1 MTITSLF
8 VDIFDPLPAYPTE
21 QKAAK
26 VPHAPKRPCPLNRD
40 EKIMAVRNAL
50 RYVPKKHHQLLAKE
64 FVEELEQYGHIYAF
78 RFMPNFHL
86 KVGILT
92 LLAVTNPENQLIL
105 QAPSLSEIPAKS
117 QQAAAIILMILNNL
131 DPEVAQFP
139 QELVTYG
146 GNGQVFSNWIQF
158 RLVLRYLAQMS
169 VEQTLVLYSGHP
181 LGLFP
186 SHANA
191 PRVTITNGMVSQ
203 HWVEFLFFHQMWTP
217 GICLD
222 DSELFHETVVRQN
235 ITIMNAGRRYL
246 NVSDLTGKVF
256 VTAGLGGMSGAQPKA
271 ATIAGCI
278 SVTAE
283 VIADALLKRYNQGW
297 IDEYSS
303 DLSEIIN
310 LIRKYRKEK
319 KTRSIG
325 YLGNIVDLWERL
337 AAEPDHLVDL
347 GSDQT
352 SLHNPFLGGYYPVGI
367 SVEDAN
373 KLMTS
378 EPEHFKKLV
387 QRSLLRHIAAIDTLA
402 ARGMHFWDY
411 GNAFLVECQRAG
423 ANMRHPQAKDDK
435 TFRYPSYM
443 QDIMGDIFSMGFGPF
458 RWVCTSQKSED
469 LEKTDKIACEVIRKL
484 MEKKVP
490 EHVRQQYLDNKKW
503 IESAAANRL
512 VVGSQARI
520 LYSDQEGRIAIAL
533 AFNDAVRDGRISA
546 SFAFVFSVCF
556 FAPIVLSRDHHDV
569 SGTDS
574 PFRETSNIM
583 DGSALTAD
591 MAVQNVIGDSFRGA
605 TWVSLHNGGGVGW
618 GDVINGGFGMLLDG
632 SQEAAKNASEM
643 LQWDVSNGVARR
655 SWSGN
660 EKAREAIIRTQAQ
673 NKNLVVTIPYDADDQ
688 LLERFF

>member
-1 MTITSLF
+1 MGLADLF
-8 VDIFDPLPAYPTE
+8 VDIFDPLVAYPTE
-21 QKAAK
+21 QRAAK
-26 VPHAPKRPCPLNRD
+26 VPHAPKRPCPLSRD
-40 EKIMAVRNAL
+40 EKMMAVRNAL
-50 RYVPKKHHQLLAKE
+50 RYVPKKHHELLAKE
-64 FVEELEQYGHIYAF
+64 FAEELEQYGHIYAF
-78 RFMPNFHL
+78 RFMPHFDL
-86 KVGILT
+86 R
-92 LLAVTNPENQLIL
+92 
-105 QAPSLSEIPAKS
+105 APPLSEIPAKS

-158 RLVLRYLAQMS
+158 RLVLRYLAQMTS
-169 VEQTLVLYSGHP
+169 KQTLVLYSGHP

-186 SHANA
+186 SHADA
-191 PRVTITNGMVSQ
+191 PRVTITNGM
-203 HWVEFLFFHQMWTP
+203 
-217 GICLD
+217 
-222 DSELFHETVVRQN
+222 

-246 NVSDLTGKVF
+246 GVDELAGKVF

-283 VIADALLKRYNQGW
+283 VCADALLKRYKQGW
-297 IDEYSS
+297 LDEYSS
-303 DLSEIIN
+303 DLSEIVN

-367 SVEDAN
+367 SVEEAN
-373 KLMTS
+373 TMMTS
-378 EPEHFKKLV
+378 EPERFKKLV
-387 QRSLLRHIAAIDTLA
+387 QSSLLRHIAAIDTLA

-423 ANMRHPQAKDDK
+423 ANMRHPKAKDDK

-458 RWVCTSQKSED
+458 RWVCTSQKPED
-469 LEKTDKIACEVIRKL
+469 LQQTDNIACEVIQEL
-484 MEKKVP
+484 MKNKVP
-490 EHVRQQYLDNKKW
+490 EHVKQQYFDNKKW
-503 IESAAANRL
+503 IEGAAENRL

-533 AFNDAVRDGRISA
+533 AFNEAVKNGRVS
-546 SFAFVFSVCF
+546 
-556 FAPIVLSRDHHDV
+556 APIVLSRDHHDV

-632 SQEAAKNASEM
+632 SEVRNLDHPHVHPYRDVFESTMLMTETFRKQHDVHQECFSGTSRMGWRDVVGQEM
-643 LQWDVSNGVARR
+643 TRHGRLLYEHKRR
-655 SWSGN
+655 
-660 EKAREAIIRTQAQ
+660 
-673 NKNLVVTIPYDADDQ
+673 
-688 LLERFF
+688 